1 MNLRKQRRKAW
12 KRHMSQTRRFLRGE
26 PARFLQKSNRQCK
39 LTDQWIYIM
48 TTGERPGG
56 AQ

>member
-1 MNLRKQRRKAW
+1 MNIRKQRRKAW
-12 KRHMSQTRRFLRGE
+12 KRHMSQTGRFLRGE

-48 TTGERPGG
+48 TTGKRPGG
-56 AQ
+56 AR